1 MLIESIENELWEKEL
16 WTQKEVANYFRVVQ
30 GTVKNWRDQG
40 FLSYWQALGSS
51 KILYYR
57 YEIEEFRDQNTT
69 LKKSGGASENKI
81 VVRKRKGKPSVSPK
95 KIIREVH

>member
-30 GTVKNWRDQG
+30 GTVKNWREQG
-40 FLSYWQALGSS
+40 LLSYWQAPGST

-57 YEIEEFRDQNTT
+57 DGIEQFRDLNTT
-69 LKKSGGASENKI
+69 LKKGGGASENKI
-81 VVRKRKGKPSVSPK
+81 VVRKRKEKPSVSPK

>member
-1 MLIESIENELWEKEL
+1 MSGKSIENELFEKEF
-16 WTQKEVANYFRVVQ
+16 WTQNEVADYFRVVP
-30 GTVKNWRDQG
+30 GTIKNWRDQG
-40 FLSYWQALGSS
+40 LLSYWQAPGSS

-57 YEIEEFRDQNTT
+57 DEIKEFRDQNTT
-69 LKKSGGASENKI
+69 LKKGGGANENKI

>member
-1 MLIESIENELWEKEL
+1 MLIQSIENELWEKEL

-69 LKKSGGASENKI
+69 LRKGGDASENKI
-81 VVRKRKGKPSVSPK
+81 VARKRKEKPSVSPK

>member
-1 MLIESIENELWEKEL
+1 MSTKSIGNELWEKEF

-40 FLSYWQALGSS
+40 LLSYWQAPGST

-57 YEIEEFRDQNTT
+57 DEIKEFRETNTK
-69 LKKSGGASENKI
+69 LKKGGGKPKAIN
-81 VVRKRKGKPSVSPK
+81 RKRKPDVSPAPLK
-95 KIIREVH
+95 QWRI